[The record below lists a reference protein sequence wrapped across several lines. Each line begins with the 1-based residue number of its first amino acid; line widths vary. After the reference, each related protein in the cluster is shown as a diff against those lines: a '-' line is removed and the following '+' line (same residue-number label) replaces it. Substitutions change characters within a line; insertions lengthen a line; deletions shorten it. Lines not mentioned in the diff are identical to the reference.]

1 MPDSV
6 LALPGANKASAHR
19 LLEFSLQA
27 LPLLLNS
34 LTQVLD
40 EMMKMEGDKEMHRF
54 QASVLSVFYLG
65 PFLA

>member
-6 LALPGANKASAHR
+6 LALPGANKSSAHS

-27 LPLLLNS
+27 HPLLLNS
-34 LTQVLD
+34 LTQVLY
-40 EMMKMEGDKEMHRF
+40 EMMKMEGDKEMYIF
-54 QASVLSVFYLG
+54 QAPVLSVFYLG